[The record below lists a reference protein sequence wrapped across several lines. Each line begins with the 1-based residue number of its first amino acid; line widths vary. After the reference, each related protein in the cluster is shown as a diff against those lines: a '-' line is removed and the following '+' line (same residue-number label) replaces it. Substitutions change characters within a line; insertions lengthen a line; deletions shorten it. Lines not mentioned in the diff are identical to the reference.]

1 MTTNLIRET
10 IIVDEKDIHIVVDQF
25 GNNTVAFLADLP
37 KNALVT
43 SVLVDGKHL
52 KNANNLAAAV
62 TVDYFRGDGETY
74 DGKTVA
80 AVLYSEY
87 DGNEIVDA
95 ARAFAIESFV
105 VEYIKTA
112 IVEIN

>member
-1 MTTNLIRET
+1 MTNLIRKT
-10 IIVDEKDIHIVVDQF
+10 ITGVENIIVDQF

-43 SVLVDGKHL
+43 SVLVTGRHIKQAY
-52 KNANNLAAAV
+52 NPANNV
-62 TVDYFRGDGETY
+62 SVEFPRDEDY
-74 DGKTVA
+74 DGKRIA

-95 ARAFAIESFV
+95 AKAFAIESFV
-105 VEYIKTA
+105 VEYIETA
-112 IVEIN
+112 VAVI

>member
-1 MTTNLIRET
+1 MTTNLIREK
-10 IIVDEKDIHIVVDQF
+10 IIVDEKDIYIVTNDHF
-25 GNNTVAFLADLP
+25 GYNTVAFLADLP

-43 SVLVDGKHL
+43 SILVNDKHL
-52 KNANNLAAAV
+52 KTAKNPAEKV
-62 TVDYFRGDGETY
+62 TVEYPRNEY
-74 DGKTVA
+74 YEGKRVA